1 MTADDLLV
9 LSLNQIGYTKSENP
23 KGIDYYLGILN
34 GCLTECFNIEEAY
47 RRLNGLDM
55 LGDVQFVTNLEDELE
70 YSNFVLINIVSKGV
84 SSRLAGEDNN
94 QMLADYYATMYETA
108 KVRPI
113 MTKYVDTENI
123 LQGGEW

>member
-1 MTADDLLV
+1 MTANDLLV
-9 LSLNQIGYTKSENP
+9 MALAQIGHTNESNP
-23 KGIDYYLGILN
+23 NAKEYYLGILN
-34 GCLTECFNIEEAY
+34 GCLSECYNIEEAY

-55 LGDVQFVTNLEDELE
+55 LGDVQYITSLEDELE
-70 YSNFVLINIVSKGV
+70 YSNFVLINIVSKGL